1 MSEPAGSGEVSAK
14 SRARTW
20 LRAASSPAV
29 VPLSVLVIGVF
40 YTVGAVYYDVGTMA
54 APQAGLFP
62 VFVGILLLL
71 ASGCRL
77 YEEIARPSQRPEPL
91 GPAWWRVPAI
101 CASIGVFIVLLK
113 AAGYLIAGTV
123 MTAFLI
129 LFLGRRPRWAVAG
142 IALTTAAVT
151 YYFFN
156 LLGVPLPP
164 GPLPF

>member
-1 MSEPAGSGEVSAK
+1 M
-14 SRARTW
+14 
-20 LRAASSPAV
+20 V
-29 VPLSVLVIGVF
+29 VPLSVLVLGVL
-40 YTVGAVYYDVGTMA
+40 YTIGAVSYEVGTLA
-54 APQAGLFP
+54 SPKAGLFP

-71 ASGCRL
+71 AGGYRL

-101 CASIGVFIVLLK
+101 CAAIGVFIGLLK
-113 AAGYLIAGTV
+113 PAGYPIAATV

-129 LFLGRRPRWAVAG
+129 LFLGRRPRWAVVG
-142 IALTTAAVT
+142 IALATAAVT

-156 LLGVPLPP
+156 LLGVPLPS